1 MYYLFPLVNHDH
13 NGTGYHQQPNGSVNA
28 QPGELYITNSYVT
41 SVNPD
46 LDASAPPADPNSYT
60 YRVVGTDKF
69 TGLHALAAVPRNVDL
84 SGWVLPAATNG
95 TTLTTADIDNPTYA
109 FRINRPGGAADVPIL
124 DKGLFDGREQMAVR
138 VADLDLKA
146 FTQTSTTGKV
156 QIPNASANAIVYAS
170 REDAVADTTPTDFL
184 PDPNRRPHGFRLRNG
199 EDLSNNKAR
208 TGGLTFVTNNSAY
221 IMGNFN
227 LHSTNGTDRIE
238 EFTATLGDNAWT
250 TSNFYTNRTSGTL
263 NSNFARTAT
272 DTWRPAEI
280 LADAITILSN
290 SFKDGSVED
299 TFKDT
304 STKTSY
310 TNQSRLP
317 GIDTT
322 VKRENTSFVPPST
335 LPTGRPVWIDR
346 NGNAFTATAAI
357 NTLSGWSGITK
368 DTVSSFRSNNG
379 QAASDTYVNAT
390 FFSGMAPSR
399 KQQSNGGLPNF
410 VRLTEL
416 WAGRIL
422 NIQGAF
428 IQFDFSRM
436 ATAPFDQDAWE
447 SASDLTDDEQIAYY
461 SPPNR
466 RWSYDVGLL
475 YQQPG
480 AAASRFLS
488 LRSPRSEY
496 FRTLP
501 NDDPYITTLRC
512 ARRGTNRVFPD
523 EACPA

>member
-1 MYYLFPLVNHDH
+1 
-13 NGTGYHQQPNGSVNA
+13 
-28 QPGELYITNSYVT
+28 
-41 SVNPD
+41 
-46 LDASAPPADPNSYT
+46 
-60 YRVVGTDKF
+60 
-69 TGLHALAAVPRNVDL
+69 
-84 SGWVLPAATNG
+84 
-95 TTLTTADIDNPTYA
+95 
-109 FRINRPGGAADVPIL
+109 
-124 DKGLFDGREQMAVR
+124 MAVR
-138 VADLDLKA
+138 VADLDLKTLIA
-146 FTQTSTTGKV
+146 DGL
-156 QIPNASANAIVYAS
+156 IPAGDGVIVYAS

-238 EFTATLGDNAWT
+238 EFTATLGDNAWGT
-250 TSNFYTNRTSGTL
+250 ANFYTNRTSGTL

-280 LADAITILSN
+280 LADAITILSGT
-290 SFKDGSVED
+290 FKDGAVED
-299 TFKDT
+299 TFRP
-304 STKTSY
+304 STDPKTSY
-310 TNQSRLP
+310 MNQVRPAGTISTVQRGDGGTNS
-317 GIDTT
+317 
-322 VKRENTSFVPPST
+322 
-335 LPTGRPVWIDR
+335 PTPVWMSR
-346 NGNAFTATAAI
+346 NGSAFVGTAE
-357 NTLSGWSGITK
+357 ITNS
-368 DTVSSFRSNNG
+368 TWTSANEG
-379 QAASDTYVNAT
+379 QAAGDTYVNAT